1 MLILTSISCDDVE
14 FSMFNRSV
22 KYSCDHSFIRGLIYR
37 SDAIADEPFFR
48 DVSGYDSRR
57 I

>member
-1 MLILTSISCDDVE
+1 MLILTSISCDGVE
-14 FSMFNRSV
+14 SSMFIRSL
-22 KYSCDHSFIRGLIYR
+22 KYSCDDSFIRGLIYR

-48 DVSGYDSRR
+48 DVSGYDSRL